1 MKYYKTTYVD
11 YIRINRNSHFSPR
24 LNMGTDQGTYTYH
37 EVVSD
42 DDIMFCCE
50 KNVIV
55 ELNGTVEFCGD
66 NSIIY
71 SYNRIRQNIMLKS
84 DLMWVTYAKYT
95 IIYQPVPDNVTDEE
109 LIEYVEQ
116 GKIEVKEFTNHYTSP
131 NNIKCKN
138 AKYIPNLEN

>member
-11 YIRINRNSHFSPR
+11 YIRINRNSHISQR
-24 LNMGTDQGTYTYH
+24 LNMGTDQGIYSYH

-50 KNVIV
+50 KNAIAK
-55 ELNGTVEFCGD
+55 LSGTVEFCGD

-71 SYNRIRQNIMLKS
+71 SYSHTRQNLMLKS
-84 DLMWVTYAKYT
+84 DLMWITYTKHT
-95 IIYQPVPDNVTDEE
+95 IIYQPVPDGVTNEE

-116 GKIEVKEFTNHYTSP
+116 GKIERDEFTNHYTSP
-131 NNIKCKN
+131 NSIKCKN
-138 AKYIPNLEN
+138 AKYIPN